1 VQARDNGASPRSG
14 VGIITINLNDVNE
27 PPIVPTQTLSVPENS
42 PIGFVVGQI
51 TVNNPEPNQTLNY
64 RVLSG
69 NEAGVF
75 AIDTSTGQ
83 ITVVKPQFLN
93 FENPQTFVMSGQV
106 TDNGNPALT
115 QTGQLTINVSDVN
128 EEPVFAGTPFTF
140 TVDENS
146 SNGSVVG
153 TIHATDPDNG
163 QTVQYTITGGN
174 VGNAFTLNPTTGV
187 LTVAKSTMLDF
198 ETNPVFNLTI
208 QAFDDGTLRR
218 TIDSA
223 VTINLRDVND
233 APKVVEQ
240 TIQIDE
246 NSPASAVIGTVSATD
261 QDSGQTVTFQ
271 IDSGNVDGAFAIDP
285 VTGVLTIANSQ
296 AIDFETHSV
305 FHLVIRATDNASP
318 TTASSTGV
326 VNVSLRNVN
335 EPPVIPTQ
343 TLSVPEN
350 SRQGTLV
357 GAVAAHDPEPG
368 QTILFAIVSGN
379 QNGAFTINA
388 NSGVLTVANPDAL
401 DFETG
406 PLITIVIKG
415 TDNANPALSSTGIV
429 RVNVLNVDEPP
440 EISNQV
446 LTIPENAPNG
456 TIVGVVE
463 ATDPDETIG
472 LLYEVSAGNQGDAF
486 RVDPLTGELIVN
498 KSAFLNFE
506 QRQVI
511 ILSVRTTDSS
521 GLSDSATI
529 TINLTNANDPPVIS
543 DAVFS
548 IAENSIAGTVVGTMI
563 ATEEDIGQRITFSI
577 VSGNGNNAF
586 GIDPKTGK
594 ITVANPAA
602 LDFET
607 TPTFALGIKTSDN
620 GSPVADRVAI
630 ATINLTNVDEPVTI
644 EFQPDAVPVRS
655 GQKNVVIDSQA
666 IARDVDSDATSLLG
680 VTMTVSLSKDT
691 SVRADKLNLFTSA
704 TDLTLNGKNVIFNGH
719 QVATV
724 VGGKAGSPLYISF
737 TADATTE
744 ALQAIVR
751 AVAISLGKKHKTD
764 TMDVK
769 FRMSGTP
776 GATSGPAIKTMTF
789 IPPVQQNI
797 AKVSKRGQGLRPE
810 FSGPIRY

>member
-1 VQARDNGASPRSG
+1 
-14 VGIITINLNDVNE
+14 
-27 PPIVPTQTLSVPENS
+27 
-42 PIGFVVGQI
+42 
-51 TVNNPEPNQTLNY
+51 
-64 RVLSG
+64 
-69 NEAGVF
+69 
-75 AIDTSTGQ
+75 
-83 ITVVKPQFLN
+83 
-93 FENPQTFVMSGQV
+93 
-106 TDNGNPALT
+106 
-115 QTGQLTINVSDVN
+115 
-128 EEPVFAGTPFTF
+128 
-140 TVDENS
+140 
-146 SNGSVVG
+146 
-153 TIHATDPDNG
+153 
-163 QTVQYTITGGN
+163 
-174 VGNAFTLNPTTGV
+174 
-187 LTVAKSTMLDF
+187 
-198 ETNPVFNLTI
+198 
-208 QAFDDGTLRR
+208 
-218 TIDSA
+218 
-223 VTINLRDVND
+223 
-233 APKVVEQ
+233 
-240 TIQIDE
+240 
-246 NSPASAVIGTVSATD
+246 
-261 QDSGQTVTFQ
+261 
-271 IDSGNVDGAFAIDP
+271 
-285 VTGVLTIANSQ
+285 
-296 AIDFETHSV
+296 
-305 FHLVIRATDNASP
+305 
-318 TTASSTGV
+318 
-326 VNVSLRNVN
+326 
-335 EPPVIPTQ
+335 
-343 TLSVPEN
+343 
-350 SRQGTLV
+350 
-357 GAVAAHDPEPG
+357 
-368 QTILFAIVSGN
+368 
-379 QNGAFTINA
+379 
-388 NSGVLTVANPDAL
+388 
-401 DFETG
+401 
-406 PLITIVIKG
+406 
-415 TDNANPALSSTGIV
+415 
-429 RVNVLNVDEPP
+429 
-440 EISNQV
+440 
-446 LTIPENAPNG
+446 
-456 TIVGVVE
+456 VGVVE

-797 AKVSKRGQGLRPE
+797 AKVAKRGQGLRPE